1 LTSLEVQTLL
11 TAIHAPAED
20 SAMEFAPPNLQWL
33 SEATDEEVDHLLSG
47 LLQHPDSVAHGREK
61 LLCVALHQLSM
72 RLRNQDQPHLAPQTL
87 SMIAALYRHLDQ
99 ENRARCYLLQM
110 LSVTA
115 QPASLALFVKLVA
128 EDPPLDREAVGLAFG
143 PLFQRRDYPME
154 ALFPD
159 LLAAISQPSVAAPV
173 MDLCNYVTREKLVSV
188 HPATDRRQQFIALL
202 GSLVQRLTGL
212 EERGEVRD
220 ESLEDVAQL
229 VDDSVALAIALCDAL
244 AQIGDEAAV
253 GKLYQAMDLRH
264 RRLRTEA
271 AAALARLG
279 EDAGRDALL
288 KLSAEPVCR
297 LRVLAYADELEF
309 LDQVPQ
315 EFQTAAAR
323 GEAELALWLAQ
334 PTQFGIPPTSIE
346 LQDARTLYW
355 PGFEHPVDCFLYH
368 FTYRFADAE
377 YANIGIA
384 GPLAHAF
391 AADLTGLSF
400 DDAYAAFA
408 GWHVQ
413 HEDIYEL
420 NVHEMT
426 EDQRVEV
433 SRLERKLH
441 DAGYE
446 SLRPMQLGFFLGD
459 RWLAAYSVQG
469 GVTGTAIVDQQEIQ
483 WHPHEG
489 YPRPRGTHEAVCIYK
504 GRKLMESFNPSSD

>member
-11 TAIHAPAED
+11 TTIHAATED
-20 SAMEFAPPNLQWL
+20 AAMEFARPNLQWL
-33 SEATDEEVDHLLSG
+33 DEATDEEVDELLAG
-47 LLQHPDSVAHGREK
+47 VLQQPAGVTQGGED
-61 LLCVALHQLSM
+61 LLCIALHHLGV

-87 SMIAALYRHLDQ
+87 STIAALYRQLDRR
-99 ENRARCYLLQM
+99 NRARCYLLQM
-110 LSVTA
+110 LSVAA
-115 QPASLALFVKLVA
+115 QPASLELFAKLVA

-143 PLFQRRDYPME
+143 PLFQRKDYPID

-159 LLAAISQPSVAAPV
+159 LLAAISQPSVAASV
-173 MDLCNYVTREKLVSV
+173 MDLCNYVTREGRLTD
-188 HPATDRRQQFIALL
+188 HPARDRCQQFTALL
-202 GSLVQRLTGL
+202 GELIQRLTGL

-220 ESLEDVAQL
+220 EALEDVAQT

-244 AQIGDEAAV
+244 AQIGDQAAV

-271 AAALARLG
+271 AAALAKFG
-279 EDAGRDALL
+279 EDAGREALL
-288 KLSAEPVCR
+288 KLAAEPVCR
-297 LRVLAYADELEF
+297 PRVLAYAEELGF
-309 LDQVPQ
+309 LEQVPD
-315 EFQTAAAR
+315 EYRTAAAR

-334 PTQFGIPPTSIE
+334 PTQFGIPPTAIE
-346 LQDARTLYW
+346 LLEARTLYW
-355 PGFEHPVDCFLYH
+355 PGFEHPIDCFLYR

-391 AADLTGLSF
+391 AADLTGLSL

-426 EDQRVEV
+426 EDQRVDV
-433 SRLERKLH
+433 SRLERRLH
-441 DAGYE
+441 DAGYA
-446 SLRPMQLGFFLGD
+446 SLRPMQLGYFLGD
-459 RWLAAYSVQG
+459 RWLAAHAAHG
-469 GVTGTAIVDQQEIQ
+469 GVPGTAIVDQQEIQ
-483 WHPHEG
+483 WYPHEG

-504 GRKLMESFNPSSD
+504 GRKLMESFNP